1 MSHFKPLRE
10 ELKNYMDKQQIDAI
24 YQSYQLAKKAHDG
37 QTRYTGEPYI
47 THPIAVA
54 CILAEIRMDQPTIM
68 AAIMHDVI
76 EDTRVDKETIIQEFG
91 REVADLVDGV
101 SKLTQ
106 IKFESRAE
114 AQAENFRKMILAM
127 AKDTRVILVKLS
139 DRLHNMRTLKTLPQS
154 KKGRIAKET
163 LGIYAP
169 IANRLGMHVFRV
181 ELEDLGFAALY
192 PTRYNVLENAVK
204 KARGNR
210 KEIVSVIEKSL
221 RSCIDQFD
229 IPNVQL
235 KGRKKHLFSIYK
247 KMRDRRIPFSEI
259 MDIYA
264 FRIVVDKV
272 DECYRVLGAVHN
284 LYKPIPQRFKD
295 YIAIPKA
302 NGYQSL
308 HTTLFGPY
316 GLPIEI
322 QIRTYQMERMAEN
335 GISAHW
341 LYKSEAKDFS
351 EAQLR
356 AREWIKDVMEM
367 QQSAGTSIEF
377 VENVKIDLFPDEAYI
392 FTPKGQIIKL
402 PAGATGVDFAY
413 AVHSDVGNSCVAIKI
428 DRRLSPL
435 STALESGQTVE
446 VITAPGARPNTSWL
460 NFVVTGKARSNIRHY
475 LKTQRR
481 AESMKLG
488 KRLLSK
494 AIKGLGGRFS
504 MKQLA
509 PIVKAYQLNSADD
522 LLAEVGFGNRVPAL
536 VAKQMLEAQ
545 QITVGDIDKDADVMT
560 IKGTEGMV
568 VNFAECCRPI
578 PGDPIIGELS
588 KGQGLIV
595 HADQCPRLIRR
606 RDDPTKCVPLR
617 WEDEVEGDF
626 VVDIRV
632 EIENRRG
639 ILATLALSIAEAESN
654 IANIVA
660 QDHDGRFFLVKLTL
674 AVRDRKHLARV
685 IRRIRRIEGI
695 TRITRFKEYADE

>member
-660 QDHDGRFFLVKLTL
+660 QDHDGR
-674 AVRDRKHLARV
+674 
-685 IRRIRRIEGI
+685 G
-695 TRITRFKEYADE
+695 